1 MKNSFPKLIVI
12 TGPTATGK
20 TRVAV
25 KLAHL
30 LNGEIISADSRQIY
44 RGMDIGTGKDLD
56 EYNGIPY
63 HLIDILDPS
72 ENYSVYDFQIGFL
85 SSYESIVKRGKLPIL
100 CGGTGY
106 YIESILLGYEL
117 QDRPP
122 PDENLRKKYM
132 SKSKSFLLGKLKSK
146 VNDNSI
152 FETLLVDTKVQII
165 RQIEIFSA
173 PKNFNN
179 SGPIVN
185 PMKDDS
191 LIIGIDSGRDIVRDL
206 IKKRLVDRVEDGM
219 IEEVQSLLDGGLH
232 IDRLDYFG
240 LEYKYV
246 GSYLKNDLSKEEMIQ
261 ELTTAI
267 RRFAKRQRTWFR
279 GMEKK
284 GMEIHWIDPSQD
296 KNPEKTI
303 QSMLKHE

>member
-20 TRVAV
+20 TSVAV

-30 LNGEIISADSRQIY
+30 LKGEIISADSRQIY
-44 RGMDIGTGKDLD
+44 KGMDIGTGKDLD

-63 HLIDILDPS
+63 HLIDILEPS

-85 SSYESIVKRGKLPIL
+85 DSYQSIIKRGNVPIL

-106 YIESILLGYEL
+106 YIESVLLGYEL
-117 QDRPP
+117 QDRPSP
-122 PDENLRKKYM
+122 NIELREKYM
-132 SKSKSFLLGKLKSK
+132 SKDKSFLLERLQSK
-146 VNDNSI
+146 VNDSKV
-152 FETLLVDTKVQII
+152 FDMLLTDTKVQII

-173 PKNFNN
+173 PKISNADA
-179 SGPIVN
+179 PVVK
-185 PMKDDS
+185 PMKNDS
-191 LIIGIDSGRDIVRDL
+191 LVIGIDSGRDRVREL
-206 IKKRLVDRVEDGM
+206 IKIRLIDRIKDGM
-219 IEEVQSLLDGGLH
+219 IDEVESLLDAGLH

-246 GSYLKNDLSKEEMIQ
+246 GRYIKNDLTKEDMII

-279 GMEKK
+279 SMERK
-284 GMEIHWIDPSQD
+284 GIDIHWIDTTAD
-296 KNPEKTI
+296 NRPEETI
-303 QSMLKHE
+303 QSILKNE

>member
-20 TRVAV
+20 TQVAV

-30 LNGEIISADSRQIY
+30 LKGEIISADSRQIY
-44 RGMDIGTGKDLD
+44 RGMDNGTGKDLD

-63 HLIDILDPS
+63 HLIDILDPT

-85 SSYESIVKRGKLPIL
+85 DSYQSIIEKGNVPIL

-122 PDENLRKKYM
+122 PDLELRKKYM
-132 SKSKSFLLGKLKSK
+132 SKSKTFLLEKLQSK
-146 VNDNSI
+146 VNDNRV
-152 FETLLVDTKVQII
+152 FDTLLIETKIQII

-173 PKNFNN
+173 PKISN
-179 SGPIVN
+179 PDIAIVK

-191 LIIGIDSGRDIVRDL
+191 LVIGIDSGRDSVREL
-206 IKKRLVDRVEDGM
+206 IEKRLVDRIEDGM
-219 IEEVQSLLDGGLH
+219 IDEVQSLLDGGLN

-246 GSYLKNDLSKEEMIQ
+246 GRHLKNNLSKEDMTT

-279 GMEKK
+279 GMERK
-284 GMEIHWIDPSQD
+284 GIDIHWIDPSKD
-296 KNPEKTI
+296 SSPEKTI
-303 QSMLKHE
+303 QLILNHE